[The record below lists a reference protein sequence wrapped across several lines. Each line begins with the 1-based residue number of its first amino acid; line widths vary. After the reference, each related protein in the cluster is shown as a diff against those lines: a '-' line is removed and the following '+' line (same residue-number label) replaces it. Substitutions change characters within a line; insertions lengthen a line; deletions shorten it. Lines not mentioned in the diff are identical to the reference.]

1 MPVTGIASLARPDS
15 AVLTVA
21 LIMAEQL
28 QQLILNTL
36 NESGSIQD
44 TRTLVIPGSSH
55 QAASNDAQITILGA
69 LNSLDSREMIKYET
83 HETLSHVLTPEGA
96 QIALEGSHEA
106 RVWAALPAKGKG
118 KPVTPAELKKIV
130 GDETAKVG
138 QGRAFKNGWIAKEG
152 DGLVKN
158 KPSIEDATQQD
169 MREVDSSG
177 TLKAGEKALAELR
190 KRKLIVQRKGQW
202 FTVHKGPNFSTS
214 IAKPE
219 TDLSVEM
226 MTSGKWKTATFKK
239 YNFEAEGI
247 PTNGGAL
254 HPLLKVREEMR
265 NIFLEMGFAEM
276 PTSSFVESGFWCF
289 DALFVPQQH
298 PARDVQDTFFLS
310 DPAVSLP
317 PPKDYYDRVS
327 KVHEHG
333 GYGSM
338 GYRAPWNDT
347 ESRKLLL
354 RTHTTASSAKMLY
367 KLAARCRGETI
378 EGAEFD
384 WGGTSGRVERKEG
397 LQDDGFRPAKLFSID
412 RVFRNET
419 MDATHLAEFHQVE
432 GVVADRGLTL
442 ADLIGFM
449 RVFFKKMGIENLR
462 FKPAYN
468 PYTEP
473 SLEIFAFHPLLDRWV
488 EVGNSG
494 MFRPEMLAPMG
505 FPKDVHVHG
514 WGISLERPT
523 MIRYG
528 INNIRTLVGHKVP
541 IENVEKAPAV
551 RF

>member
-1 MPVTGIASLARPDS
+1 
-15 AVLTVA
+15 
-21 LIMAEQL
+21 MAEDL
-28 QQLILNTL
+28 QQLVLNSL
-36 NESGSIQD
+36 NDNGTIQD
-44 TRTLVIPGSSH
+44 TRTLVLPGSS
-55 QAASNDAQITILGA
+55 QPASSADAQITILGA
-69 LNSLDSREMIKYET
+69 LNSLDSREMIKYDT
-83 HETLSHVLTPEGA
+83 HETLSHVLTREGT
-96 QIALEGSHEA
+96 QIVLKGSHEA
-106 RVWAALPAKGKG
+106 RVWAALPVQGAGQ
-118 KPVTPAELKKIV
+118 PVSPADLKKLV

-152 DGLVKN
+152 QGLVKV
-158 KPSIEDATQQD
+158 KSSITDVTQNQLL
-169 MREVDSSG
+169 EVDSTG
-177 TLKAGEKALAELR
+177 TLTSGDKDLADLR
-190 KRKLIVQRKGQW
+190 KRKLIIQKTGKW

-214 IAKPE
+214 TAKPL
-219 TDLSVEM
+219 TDLTVDM
-226 MTSGKWKTATFKK
+226 LTSGSWKSSNFKK

-276 PTSSFVESGFWCF
+276 PTSSYVESGFWCF

-298 PARDVQDTFFLS
+298 PAREVQDTFYLS
-310 DPAVSLP
+310 DPIKSLP
-317 PPKDYYDRVS
+317 PPRDYYERVS

-333 GYGSM
+333 GYGST
-338 GYRAPWNDT
+338 GYRAPWSDA
-347 ESRKLLL
+347 ESYKLLL
-354 RTHTTASSAKMLY
+354 RTHTTASSAHMLY
-367 KLAARCRGETI
+367 KLAAVCRGEKPK
-378 EGAEFD
+378 EGEEYD

-397 LQDDGFRPAKLFSID
+397 LEKSDDGFRPAKLFSID
-412 RVFRNET
+412 PAHDGSRVSC
-419 MDATHLAEFHQVE
+419 A
-432 GVVADRGLTL
+432 
-442 ADLIGFM
+442 GFM
-449 RVFFKKMGIENLR
+449 RVYFKKMGIENIR

-473 SLEIFAFHPLLDRWV
+473 SLEIFAFHPQLDKWV

-505 FPKDVHVHG
+505 FPPDVHVHG

-541 IENVEKAPAV
+541 IESVEKAPAV